1 VRLEYLR
8 HLSGPN
14 VFTAAPVSIA
24 RIELEELT
32 GRETTD
38 YPAFADGLLAALPG
52 LRDHHCAAGQPGGFS
67 EAMRRGTYF
76 GHVAEHIALELSGL
90 AGREVHLGRTM
101 WAGSDGRYDV
111 MMECPPDEPEDSA
124 VPSELC
130 QLAIAVIGDLLAE
143 RTPDLTG
150 HLEAIART
158 AERER
163 LGPSTAAIAAAARRR
178 DIPVRRVGGLS
189 MLRLGYGCHRR
200 LVSAAMTEQT
210 SAIGVDIA
218 GDKMLTK
225 KLMAR
230 AGIAVPDGVVARTE
244 IEAIRAADE
253 LGDPVVIKPRNGNHG
268 RCVTVGIRTAAEA
281 RQAYR
286 RAAAGSGSCEVIVE
300 TFVPGRDYRVLIV
313 DGRVAAA
320 AELRPPCV
328 TGDGEHTVMELIDLM
343 NSDPRRGQGHS
354 RPLTKI
360 TVDDAMLA
368 HIAAAGY
375 QPGTVPANGHQVTLR
390 RNGNLSTGGT
400 SRDVTDQVHPDVA
413 EMCRRAAAVT
423 GLDVCGVDLRLEDI
437 SAPLFAPF
445 APLAAGHAGS
455 NGRAGAAGRAGA
467 VRRER
472 QAAAVIEINA
482 CPGLRMHLTPAEGTG
497 RAVAE
502 AIVDRLYPPGA
513 MSRIPVISVTGTNGK
528 TTTVRMI
535 AHVLRQ
541 AGLRT
546 GMSCTDGVFIG
557 GKCVLEADA
566 AGPRSAE
573 MVLDDTTV
581 EVAVLETAR
590 GGILRRGLGYDKAD
604 VAVITNISGDH
615 LGDEG
620 IDTKD
625 DLIGVKALVADE
637 LRRGGNVVL
646 NAEDHATAGIADR
659 PAVRRNAPVL
669 RFFSVLPGNAVI
681 DRHKRAGGI
690 CYELS
695 DGQVIETAGGLQRLI
710 MNIAE
715 LPGAFGGRARHVV
728 ANALAA
734 IAACRAAGVT
744 VKNIRE
750 ALSTF
755 TPGAVNPGRGNVYA
769 VAAGPAA
776 TAAAGPVLVDYAHNA
791 AALHATGQMVASV
804 WQGEPVAAITLPG
817 DRRDDLI
824 TESAEAIASWF
835 GTVVVY
841 EDEDLRGRA
850 PGQMRSQVAD
860 AMRRIRPEVHITFA
874 DGPAQALRSAVAVA
888 AGAPVLFLYERLE
901 LALTALNAVGATPW
915 PEEDLMGDLES
926 APPLDDLPSE
936 LVLRAEEPADAGAAP
951 IPAAADALEDSAA
964 SGPVGVGVDF
974 PVPKSPGS
982 DETSLARGRAGDYW
996 SMSGAGRTG

>member
-1 VRLEYLR
+1 
-8 HLSGPN
+8 
-14 VFTAAPVSIA
+14 VFTTAPVSIA
-24 RIELEELT
+24 RIELDELT
-32 GRETTD
+32 GCETTD
-38 YPAFADGLLAALPG
+38 YPGLAESLLAALPG
-52 LRDHHCAAGQPGGFS
+52 LRDHHCAAGRPGGFS

-76 GHVAEHIALELSGL
+76 GHVTEHVALELSGL
-90 AGREVHLGRTM
+90 AGREVHLGRTIL
-101 WAGSDGRYDV
+101 AGADGRYDV
-111 MMECPPDEPEDSA
+111 IMECPQDEPEDSA

-130 QLAIAVIGDLLAE
+130 QLAIAVIEELLAG
-143 RTPDLTG
+143 RPPDFTG

-158 AERER
+158 TERER
-163 LGPSTAAIAAAARRR
+163 LGPSTAAIAAVARRR
-178 DIPVRRVGGLS
+178 DIPVRRIGGLS

-200 LVSAAMTEQT
+200 LISAAMTEQT

-218 GDKMLTK
+218 SDKMLTK
-225 KLMAR
+225 RLMAR
-230 AGIAVPDGVVARTE
+230 AGIAVPEGVVARTE
-244 IEAIRAADE
+244 IEAIRMADE
-253 LGDPVVIKPRNGNHG
+253 LGGPVVIKPRSGNHG
-268 RCVTVGIRTAAEA
+268 RCVTVGVRTAAEA

-300 TFVPGRDYRVLIV
+300 TFVPGKDYRVLVV

-328 TGDGEHTVMELIDLM
+328 TGDGEHTVIELIDLV
-343 NSDPRRGQGHS
+343 NSDPRRGHGHS

-375 QPGTVPANGHQVTLR
+375 QPGTVPAVGHQVTLR

-413 EMCRRAAAVT
+413 EMCRRAAAAA
-423 GLDVCGVDLRLEDI
+423 GLDICGIDLRLEDI

-445 APLAAGHAGS
+445 APLAAAMAGGNS
-455 NGRAGAAGRAGA
+455 HAGRARAIAGG
-467 VRRER
+467 R

-482 CPGLRMHLTPAEGTG
+482 CPGLRMHLVPAEGTG

-546 GMSCTDGVFIG
+546 GMSCTDGVFIAG
-557 GKCVLEADA
+557 RCVLEGDA

-590 GGILRRGLGYDKAD
+590 GGILRRGVGYDKAD
-604 VAVITNISGDH
+604 VAVITNISADH

-625 DLIGVKALVADE
+625 DLIGVKALVAEE
-637 LRRGGNVVL
+637 LRRGGSIVL
-646 NAEDHATAGIADR
+646 NADDHATAAIADR

-669 RFFSVLPGNAVI
+669 RFFGVQPGNAVI
-681 DRHKRAGGI
+681 DRHKRTGGI

-695 DGQVIETAGGLQRLI
+695 DNQVIETAGGLQRLI
-710 MNIAE
+710 MNITE
-715 LPGAFGGRARHVV
+715 LPGAFGGRARHVA

-776 TAAAGPVLVDYAHNA
+776 TAAAGPVLVDYGHNA

-835 GTVVVY
+835 GTVVIY
-841 EDEDLRGRA
+841 EDENLRGRA
-850 PGQMRSQVAD
+850 PGQMRSRIAD

-874 DGPAQALRSAVAVA
+874 EGPVEALRGAVAFA
-888 AGAPVLFLYERLE
+888 AGAPILFLYEKLD
-901 LALTALNAVGATPW
+901 LALAALNAVGATPW
-915 PEEDLMGDLES
+915 PEEDLMGDFES
-926 APPLDDLPSE
+926 APPLDDVPSE
-936 LVLRAEEPADAGAAP
+936 LVL
-951 IPAAADALEDSAA
+951 AAADPAPDPAADLAGDPAADPAGDPADDTAPVPAATDVFEDSA
-964 SGPVGVGVDF
+964 SGAIGLACDF
-974 PVPKSPGS
+974 PAPKSPGS
-982 DETSLARGRAGDYW
+982 DEAS
-996 SMSGAGRTG
+996 

>member
-14 VFTAAPVSIA
+14 VFTTAPVCIA
-24 RIELEELT
+24 RVELGDLT

-38 YPAFADGLLAALPG
+38 YPGFAERLTLTLPG
-52 LRDHHCAAGQPGGFS
+52 LRDHHCAAGRRGGFTD
-67 EAMRRGTYF
+67 AMAKGTYF
-76 GHVAEHIALELSGL
+76 GHVTEHVALELSGL
-90 AGREVHLGRTM
+90 AGRDIHLGRTM
-101 WAGSDGRYDV
+101 WAGGDGRYDV
-111 MMECPPDEPEDSA
+111 MTECPQDEPDDSA
-124 VPSELC
+124 VPSELFR
-130 QLAIAVIGDLLAE
+130 LAITVVEDLLAE
-143 RTPDLTG
+143 RTPDVSA

-163 LGPSTAAIAAAARRR
+163 LGPSTAAIAKVARSR

-189 MLRLGYGCHRR
+189 ILRLGYGCHRR

-225 KLMAR
+225 KLLAR
-230 AGIAVPDGVVARTE
+230 AGIVVPDGVVARTE
-244 IEAIRAADE
+244 VEAIMAADE
-253 LGDPVVIKPRNGNHG
+253 LDGPVVIKPRNGNHG
-268 RCVTVGIRTAAEA
+268 RCVTVGVRTAAQA

-300 TFVPGRDYRVLIV
+300 TFAPGRDYRVLVV

-328 TGDGEHTVMELIDLM
+328 TGDGEHTVIELIDLL
-343 NSDPRRGQGHS
+343 NADPRRGQGHS

-375 QPGTVPANGHQVTLR
+375 QPGTVPTPGQQVTLR

-400 SRDVTDQVHPDVA
+400 SKDVTDQVHADVA
-413 EMCRRAAAVT
+413 ELCRRIAAVT
-423 GLDVCGVDLRLEDI
+423 GLDVCGIDLRAEDI
-437 SAPLFAPF
+437 GAPLVAPS
-445 APLAAGHAGS
+445 LAGGSGRPSGGHK
-455 NGRAGAAGRAGA
+455 
-467 VRRER
+467 
-472 QAAAVIEINA
+472 AAAVIEINA
-482 CPGLRMHLTPAEGTG
+482 CPGLRMHLSPAEGSG

-513 MSRIPVISVTGTNGK
+513 VSRIPVISVTGTNGK
-528 TTTVRMI
+528 TSTVRMI

-557 GKCVLEADA
+557 GRCVLEADA
-566 AGPRSAE
+566 SGPRSAE

-604 VAVITNISGDH
+604 VAVITNISSDH
-615 LGDEG
+615 LGEDG
-620 IDTKD
+620 IDDTG
-625 DLIGVKALVADE
+625 DLIAVKALVAEE
-637 LRRGGNVVL
+637 LRTGGSIVL
-646 NAEDHATAGIADR
+646 NAADHATVAIADR

-669 RFFSVLPGNAVI
+669 RFFSVTPGNAVI
-681 DRHKRAGGI
+681 DRHKRSGGI
-690 CYELS
+690 CYEVS
-695 DGQVIETAGGLQRLI
+695 DGQMIETAGGLQRLI
-710 MNIAE
+710 MNITE
-715 LPGAFGGRARHVV
+715 LPGAFDGRAKHVV

-734 IAACRAAGVT
+734 VAACRAAGVT
-744 VKNIRE
+744 VKDIRE

-755 TPGAVNPGRGNVYA
+755 SPGAVNPGRGNVYA

-776 TAAAGPVLVDYAHNA
+776 SAAAGPVLVDYGHNA
-791 AALHATGQMVASV
+791 AALQATGQMVASV
-804 WQGEPVAAITLPG
+804 WDGEPVAAITLPG

-835 GTVVVY
+835 GTVVIY
-841 EDEDLRGRA
+841 EDQDLRGRA
-850 PGQMRSQVAD
+850 PGEMRARIAA
-860 AMRRIRPEVHITFA
+860 AMRRIRPEVHVRFA
-874 DGPAQALRSAVAVA
+874 GGPREALREAVGLA
-888 AGAPVLFLYERLE
+888 AGAPVLFLYEKLH
-901 LALTALNAVGATPW
+901 LALAALEAVGATPW
-915 PEEDLMGDLES
+915 PEEDLMGHLES
-926 APPLDDLPSE
+926 APPLDELPIE
-936 LVLRAEEPADAGAAP
+936 LVRGDADP
-951 IPAAADALEDSAA
+951 DSSQIPAAQQVGADLRETDE
-964 SGPVGVGVDF
+964 PV
-974 PVPKSPGS
+974 
-982 DETSLARGRAGDYW
+982 
-996 SMSGAGRTG
+996 

>member
-1 VRLEYLR
+1 MRLEYVR

-14 VFTAAPVSIA
+14 VFSRAPVCIA
-24 RIELEELT
+24 RVELGDLT
-32 GRETTD
+32 CRETTD
-38 YPAFADGLLAALPG
+38 YPGFAEGLTRTLPG
-52 LRDHHCAAGQPGGFS
+52 LRDHHCGAGRRGGFT
-67 EAMRRGTYF
+67 EAMSKGTYF
-76 GHVAEHIALELSGL
+76 GHVIEHVALELSGL
-90 AGREVHLGRTM
+90 AGRDIHLGRTI
-101 WAGSDGRYDV
+101 WAGADGRYDV
-111 MMECPPDEPEDSA
+111 MLECPQDEPDDSA
-124 VPSELC
+124 VPSELYR
-130 QLAIAVIGDLLAE
+130 LAITVVEDLLAE
-143 RTPDLTG
+143 RAPDVTA

-163 LGPSTAAIAAAARRR
+163 LGPSTAAIAEAARRR
-178 DIPVRRVGGLS
+178 DIPVCRVGGLS

-218 GDKMLTK
+218 ADKILTK

-244 IEAIRAADE
+244 VEAIKAADE
-253 LGDPVVIKPRNGNHG
+253 LDGAVVIKPRNGNHG
-268 RCVTVGIRTAAEA
+268 RCVTVGIRSAAEA

-300 TFVPGRDYRVLIV
+300 TFVPGRDYRILVV

-328 TGDGEHTVMELIDLM
+328 TGDGEHTVIELIDLL
-343 NSDPRRGQGHS
+343 NADPRRGQGHS
-354 RPLTKI
+354 RPLTRI

-375 QPGTVPANGHQVTLR
+375 QPGTVPARGQQVTLR

-400 SRDVTDQVHPDVA
+400 SKDVTDQVHPDVA
-413 EMCRRAAAVT
+413 ELCRRVSAVT
-423 GLDVCGVDLRLEDI
+423 SLDICGIDLRAEDI
-437 SAPLFAPF
+437 GAPLFAPS
-445 APLAAGHAGS
+445 LAGGGGRPGGGHK
-455 NGRAGAAGRAGA
+455 
-467 VRRER
+467 
-472 QAAAVIEINA
+472 AAAVIEINA
-482 CPGLRMHLTPAEGTG
+482 CPGLRMHLSPAEGTG

-513 MSRIPVISVTGTNGK
+513 ISRIPVISVTGTNGK

-535 AHVLRQ
+535 SHVLRQ
-541 AGLRT
+541 AGLRS

-566 AGPRSAE
+566 SGPRSAE

-604 VAVITNISGDH
+604 VAVITNISADH
-615 LGDEG
+615 LGEDG
-620 IDTKD
+620 IDNVD
-625 DLIGVKALVADE
+625 DLIGVKALVAE
-637 LRRGGNVVL
+637 EMRRGGSVVL
-646 NAEDHATAGIADR
+646 NAADHAAVAIADR

-669 RFFSVLPGNAVI
+669 RFFSVTPGNAVI
-681 DRHKRAGGI
+681 DRHKRSGGI
-690 CYELS
+690 CYEVS

-710 MNIAE
+710 MNITE
-715 LPGAFGGRARHVV
+715 LPGAFDGRAKHVV

-734 IAACRAAGVT
+734 VAACRAAGVT
-744 VKNIRE
+744 VKDIRE

-776 TAAAGPVLVDYAHNA
+776 SAAAGPVLVDYGHNA
-791 AALHATGQMVASV
+791 AALQATGQMVAAV
-804 WQGEPVAAITLPG
+804 WAGEPVAAITLPG
-817 DRRDDLI
+817 DRRGDLI

-835 GTVVVY
+835 GTVVIY
-841 EDEDLRGRA
+841 EDQDLRGRA
-850 PGQMRSQVAD
+850 PGEMRAHIAA
-860 AMRRIRPEVHITFA
+860 AMRRIRPEVHVSFA
-874 DGPAQALRSAVAVA
+874 DGPAGALREAVALA
-888 AGAPVLFLYERLE
+888 AGAPVLFLYEKLH
-901 LALTALNAVGATPW
+901 LALAALEAVGATPW
-915 PEEDLMGDLES
+915 PEEDLMGHLES
-926 APPLDDLPSE
+926 APLPDDLPGD
-936 LVLRAEEPADAGAAP
+936 LVLEAGDSDTAPFPPARELTQDLAQDSPAPRA
-951 IPAAADALEDSAA
+951 
-964 SGPVGVGVDF
+964 F
-974 PVPKSPGS
+974 GS
-982 DETSLARGRAGDYW
+982 DETSLVNRARRLNN
-996 SMSGAGRTG
+996 